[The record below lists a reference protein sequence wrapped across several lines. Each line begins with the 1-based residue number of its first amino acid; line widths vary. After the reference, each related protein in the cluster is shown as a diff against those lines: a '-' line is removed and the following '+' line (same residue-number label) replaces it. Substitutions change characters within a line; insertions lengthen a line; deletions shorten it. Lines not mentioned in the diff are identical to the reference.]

1 VIAAATVLIF
11 GLAVAALVLPLIRR
25 PRSLAP
31 VGVAAAAEDEAVAER
46 EAALDALRELD
57 FDHAVGKLAE
67 EDYRALRDRYERRAL
82 ALLRATDPER
92 AAAVEAADPPS
103 EGVPARVP
111 PPLEPVLGGGTAA
124 GAIARPADYAALA
137 GPVHRNGK
145 DHSLTASAALPA
157 DAARRG
163 RAVGGARGRRAGL
176 VAVGAAALFVVGVGA
191 VYVTGHRAQSD
202 QRPVATL
209 EGIGPRALAIVPAG
223 RAFLASAA
231 GLWTSADGG
240 SDWQAVGALDGV
252 LRGVALS
259 AAHPARV
266 YAVGP
271 GLLARSEDGG
281 RGWVQQPARLGEL
294 FPLGAASQPE
304 SVGAA
309 ADLRA
314 LAVDPTRADRLW
326 TVIEGVGVFRSDDGG
341 QSWSLRGGSPPANV
355 TALSVVADPAGES
368 APLLFL
374 ASATEGVLAT
384 ADEGASWAPASGVL
398 NGALPTR
405 RVSSLAYDAESGET
419 ATTPDGRTLRGTLY
433 AGTDQGLFKSV
444 DRGQSWS
451 RLPLVASIAAVG
463 VATGDSRVLLAVD
476 RDGRIYR
483 SRNRGVTWDGS

>member
-1 VIAAATVLIF
+1 VITAATALIF
-11 GLAVAALVLPLIRR
+11 GLAMAALVLPLIRR
-25 PRSLAP
+25 PRSAVP
-31 VGVAAAAEDEAVAER
+31 VGVAADDEAVEER

-92 AAAVEAADPPS
+92 AAAVEAAGPPS
-103 EGVPARVP
+103 EGAAARVP
-111 PPLEPVLGGGTAA
+111 APLEPVLDGGMAA
-124 GAIARPADYAALA
+124 RALTRPADYAALA
-137 GPVHRNGK
+137 APIHRNGK
-145 DHSLTASAALPA
+145 DHSLSASAAPLTNA
-157 DAARRG
+157 GRRDRAA
-163 RAVGGARGRRAGL
+163 GGARGRRAGL
-176 VAVGAAALFVVGVGA
+176 VAVGVAALFVVGVGA
-191 VYVTGHRAQSD
+191 VYVTGNRAQSD

-209 EGIGPRALAIVPAG
+209 EGIGPRALSIAPAG

-231 GLWTSADGG
+231 GLWTSAEGG
-240 SDWQAVGALDGV
+240 SDWQAIGALDSA

-259 AAHPARV
+259 ATHPARV

-294 FPLGAASQPE
+294 FPLGAASPPE
-304 SVGAA
+304 SAGAP

-314 LAVDPTRADRLW
+314 LAVDPTSADRLW
-326 TVIEGVGVFRSDDGG
+326 TVVEGVGVFRSDDGG
-341 QSWSLRGGSPPANV
+341 QSWFLRGGSPPANV

-384 ADEGASWAPASGVL
+384 ADEGSSWAPASGVL

-451 RLPLVASIAAVG
+451 RLPLAASIAAVG
-463 VATGDSRVLLAVD
+463 VAAGDSRVVLAVD
-476 RDGRIYR
+476 RDGRVYR
-483 SRNRGVTWDGS
+483 SQNRGVTWDGS